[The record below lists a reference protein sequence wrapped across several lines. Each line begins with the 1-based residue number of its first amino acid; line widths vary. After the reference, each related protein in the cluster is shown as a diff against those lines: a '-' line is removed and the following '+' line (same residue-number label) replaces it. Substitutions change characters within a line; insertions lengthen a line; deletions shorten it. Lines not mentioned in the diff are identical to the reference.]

1 MIIRALPSSFSSR
14 ASACTSLLA
23 LPFPFTRHSEVRTG
37 EASAVAKNTAHTP
50 PSHCYQ
56 HLPNCNLTR
65 TGHPLSISLHGY
77 KSKNFKNRPLTLE
90 THRTLSTMAS
100 IANIADLEAEITTQT
115 AKFNELRLSGQPIDD
130 VRKTLS
136 ELKKTLQLAK
146 NAGKEREKK
155 ASGGDGAQ
163 LKKKELLLLKTA
175 KVCCIILEVYYSI

>member
-1 MIIRALPSSFSSR
+1 
-14 ASACTSLLA
+14 
-23 LPFPFTRHSEVRTG
+23 
-37 EASAVAKNTAHTP
+37 
-50 PSHCYQ
+50 
-56 HLPNCNLTR
+56 
-65 TGHPLSISLHGY
+65 
-77 KSKNFKNRPLTLE
+77 
-90 THRTLSTMAS
+90 MAS